1 MVSLKQNRG
10 GLMRYILLL
19 MIIVPAAEIGVL
31 LLSGN
36 TIGLWPTLA
45 IILLTGVL
53 GAYLAK
59 KQGLETIRKIQ
70 DQLRY
75 GQMPGDAILDGACI
89 LIGGTLLLAPGFITD
104 ALGFT
109 LLLPSARKGFK
120 NILYIGLKKWINKG
134 TITIIR

>member
-1 MVSLKQNRG
+1 
-10 GLMRYILLL
+10 MRYILLL
-19 MIIVPAAEIGVL
+19 MIIVPAAEIGFL

-70 DQLRY
+70 EQLRC
-75 GQMPGDAILDGACI
+75 GQMPGDTILEGACI
-89 LIGGTLLLAPGFITD
+89 LIGGIMLLAPGFITD

-109 LLLPSARKGFK
+109 LLLPSARKVLK
-120 NILYIGLKKWINKG
+120 NMLYIGLKKWMNKG

>member
-1 MVSLKQNRG
+1 
-10 GLMRYILLL
+10 MRYILLL
-19 MIIVPAAEIGVL
+19 MIIIPAAEIGVL

-45 IILLTGVL
+45 VILLTGVL

-59 KQGLETIRKIQ
+59 RQGLETIRKIQ
-70 DQLRY
+70 DQLRF

-89 LIGGTLLLAPGFITD
+89 LIGGVLLLTPGFITD

-109 LLLPSARKGFK
+109 LLLPPARKVLK
-120 NILYIGLKKWINKG
+120 NILYQGLKKWMNKG

>member
-1 MVSLKQNRG
+1 
-10 GLMRYILLL
+10 MRYILLL

-31 LLSGN
+31 LLSGS

-45 IILLTGVL
+45 IILLTGIL

-89 LIGGTLLLAPGFITD
+89 LIGGTLLLTPGFITD
-104 ALGFT
+104 ALGFI
-109 LLLPSARKGFK
+109 LFLPPARKVLK
-120 NILYIGLKKWINKG
+120 NILYIGLKKWMNKG

>member
-1 MVSLKQNRG
+1 
-10 GLMRYILLL
+10 MRYIFLL

-45 IILLTGVL
+45 IILITGVL

-70 DQLRY
+70 EQLRS

-109 LLLPSARKGFK
+109 LLLPSARKVFK
-120 NILYIGLKKWINKG
+120 NILYIGLKKWMNKG

>member
-1 MVSLKQNRG
+1 
-10 GLMRYILLL
+10 MRYILLL

-59 KQGLETIRKIQ
+59 KQGLEAIRKIQ
-70 DQLRY
+70 DQLRF
-75 GQMPGDAILDGACI
+75 GQMPGDAILEGACI
-89 LIGGTLLLAPGFITD
+89 LIGATLLLAPGFITD

-109 LLLPSARKGFK
+109 LLLPSTRKVLK
-120 NILYIGLKKWINKG
+120 NMLYIGLKKWMNKG